1 MTNAPRATS
10 PRIAVASSGLGHIA
24 RGVEAWADDLA
35 RELHRRGINVTL
47 CKGSGHAAAPYERV
61 IPCWRRDTQG
71 AARAAR
77 ALPRWLAWRLGLSSA
92 YGVEQTT
99 FAWGLLRFL
108 RREQIDLLHVQD
120 PQLALIIERA
130 RRVGWV
136 YTRTILAH
144 GTEESPD
151 FLRKFTYV
159 QHLSPEHE
167 QHARGAGASRPS
179 WFTIP
184 NFIDTA
190 RFSPGRDDALRRE
203 MDIPANALVVL
214 TAAAIKKTHK
224 RIDYL
229 LEEVAALRAAH
240 PHLPVYLVVAGGS
253 EQQTQEVIERGQRLL
268 GDHVRF
274 LVNFPRERMPS
285 LYQAADV
292 FVLTSLR
299 EMMPIALLEAAASGL
314 PCIVNDTPTLR
325 WMVGAGGTCVN
336 MSRPGEL
343 SQTLARVLRDE
354 AARHNAG
361 ALIRDHCVAQFGQR
375 AVVDQIIHAYES
387 VLSRVILTPI
397 VAQPAVSVIIP
408 AYNGAQWVSDA
419 VRSVLAQTRPV
430 HQVIV
435 IDDGSTDDTLQ
446 RLAQF
451 GSRITV
457 VSQPNQGV
465 SAARNHGLT
474 LATGD
479 YIAFLDADDLWHPC
493 KLEFQLAAFTSNPGM
508 GVLATRTWNADHA
521 PTPVTAQLSL
531 TCVPLNRLCIR
542 NYLTN
547 SSVMM
552 RREVARAVGLF
563 DTTLQGPEDHDYW
576 IRATEQT
583 DVGILEQPLT
593 GYREVQGSLSRR
605 AASMEAGIRRILAK
619 LDARSFWRGKPLL
632 RRRSHAYAA
641 CASSFLYA
649 DAGDVPAALSRVI
662 QSLVWYPLPLSL
674 TADTAP
680 FLRVRRLAALSR
692 RLLADRLADRVKRP
706 TTPHR
711 PIQLTVVAASH
722 NGRDASADHHAKA
735 RAA

>member
-1 MTNAPRATS
+1 MTNAPTANS
-10 PRIAVASSGLGHIA
+10 PRIAIASSGLGHIA

-35 RELHRRGINVTL
+35 RELHHRGINVTL

-61 IPCWRRDTQG
+61 IPCCRRDTPG

-77 ALPRWLAWRLGLSSA
+77 ALPRWLAWRLGLSSV

-99 FAWGLLRFL
+99 FAWGLIRFL

-120 PQLALIIERA
+120 PQFALIIERA
-130 RRVGWV
+130 RRFGWV
-136 YTRTILAH
+136 RTDTVLAH

-167 QHARGAGASRPS
+167 QHARDAGASRPS

-203 MDIPANALVVL
+203 LDIPANALVVL
-214 TAAAIKKTHK
+214 SAAAIKKTHK
-224 RIDYL
+224 RIDHL
-229 LEEVAALRAAH
+229 LEEVASLRASH

-253 EQQTQEVIERGQRLL
+253 EQQTQEVIQYGQRIL
-268 GDHVRF
+268 GDRVRF
-274 LVNFPRERMPS
+274 LVSFPRDRMPS
-285 LYQAADV
+285 LYQAADI
-292 FVLTSLR
+292 FVLASLR

-314 PCIVNDTPTLR
+314 PCVVNDTPTLR
-325 WMVGAGGTCVN
+325 WMVGSGGTCID
-336 MSRPGEL
+336 MSQPSEL
-343 SQTLARVLRDE
+343 SQTLARVLSDE
-354 AARHNAG
+354 GARRCSG
-361 ALIRDHCVAQFGQR
+361 AQMRDHCVAQFGQR

-387 VLSRVILTPI
+387 VLGRVILTPI
-397 VAQPAVSVIIP
+397 TAQPTVSVIIP
-408 AYNGAQWVSDA
+408 TYNGAQWVSDA
-419 VRSVLAQTRPV
+419 VRSVLAQTRPA
-430 HQVIV
+430 HEVIV

-465 SAARNHGLT
+465 SAARNHGLAI
-474 LATGD
+474 ATGD
-479 YIAFLDADDLWHPC
+479 YIALLDADDLWHPC
-493 KLEFQLAAFTSNPGM
+493 KLELQLAAFTNNPGM

-521 PTPVTAQLSL
+521 PMPVTAELSL
-531 TCVPLNRLCIR
+531 TRVPLNRLCIR

-552 RREVARAVGLF
+552 RREVAGAVGLF

-576 IRATEQT
+576 IRAAERTEI
-583 DVGILEQPLT
+583 GILEQPLT

-605 AASMEAGIRRILAK
+605 AASMEAGIHRILAK

-632 RRRSHAYAA
+632 HRRSHAYAA
-641 CASSFLYA
+641 FASSFLYA
-649 DAGDVPAALSRVI
+649 DAGDVSAALRRVI
-662 QSLVWYPLPLSL
+662 QSLAWYPLPLSR
-674 TADTAP
+674 TAGAAP
-680 FLRVRRLAALSR
+680 FLRLRRLAALLR
-692 RLLADRLADRVKRP
+692 RLLADRSKRP

-722 NGRDASADHHAKA
+722 NGRDPSAHHHAKG